1 MVLSF
6 EWVGVP
12 DPSTG
17 YGKHSFEVLKRLKAR
32 GHQIRFIPF
41 SPGKKNISDFFL
53 SLNAKF
59 PATAGK
65 ILRIN
70 CIPPFPVYAKH
81 RYNILYTMMETLTLH
96 PGVRSRLRTVDEI
109 WTPSK
114 FNLKLFSKN
123 GIPKS
128 KLFLMPEGVDTSRF
142 NPTGNTLDLDGLYKS
157 QILPLDNPD
166 IKQWIDMDK
175 RKFFTILSVFTWSW
189 RKGWDVLLRAFYRA
203 FTPADNVLLVLL
215 TYIPG
220 ARGYYTNIQI
230 LKDIL
235 TIKAQEGI
243 PYHLPILLLTDPIS
257 EDQLPALYRSA
268 DVFFLPTRGEG
279 FCLPALEAMASGT
292 PPIIT
297 KGSGQSMFCNSKNS
311 FLIHTPT
318 VSRYP
323 GDPYQILQFFE
334 HQFFQEPDPD
344 HAAHLLRRAYRSPA
358 LVAKKAATG
367 VRDAQSQWSW
377 DMATDKIE
385 SRLRYLMAR
394 L

>member
-1 MVLSF
+1 MKLSF

-17 YGKHSFEVLKRLKAR
+17 YGKHSFEVLKRLNAG

-41 SPGKKNISDFFL
+41 SPGKRKIPDFFQSL
-53 SLNAKF
+53 SARF
-59 PATAGK
+59 PKTTK
-65 ILRIN
+65 RIIRVN

-81 RYNILYTMMETLTLH
+81 RYNILYTMMETVTLH

-114 FNLKLFSKN
+114 SNYRLFSKN
-123 GIPKS
+123 GIPTS
-128 KLFLMPEGVDTSRF
+128 KLSIMPEGVDTTIF
-142 NPTGNTLDLDGLYKS
+142 HPTGDSLDLLGMYNA
-157 QILPLDNPD
+157 QISSNHQSNP
-166 IKQWIDMDK
+166 
-175 RKFFTILSVFTWSW
+175 FVILSVLTWSW
-189 RKGWDVLLRAFYRA
+189 RKGWDTLLRAYYRA
-203 FTPADNVLLVLL
+203 FTPSDNVLLVLL

-235 TIKAQEGI
+235 TIKAEECI
-243 PYHLPILLLTDPIS
+243 SYHLPILLLTDPLP
-257 EDQLPALYRSA
+257 EEQMPALYRSA

-292 PPIIT
+292 VPIIT
-297 KGSGQSMFCNSKNS
+297 KGSGQSMFCNPKNS

-323 GDPYQILQFFE
+323 GDPYQILQFLDRKSTRLNSS
-334 HQFFQEPDPD
+334 H
-344 HAAHLLRRAYRSPA
+344 
-358 LVAKKAATG
+358 
-367 VRDAQSQWSW
+367 
-377 DMATDKIE
+377 TDI
-385 SRLRYLMAR
+385 SRMPSSA
-394 L
+394 